1 MVPARRMAQWPLGGH
16 PVYPSAI
23 PMSCRLA
30 VVLVA
35 VLAAAAC
42 RSAGGAGTPIVQP
55 GAPGEANRVLTPEAA
70 SDLSKVQATPA
81 DVKFMQGMIGH
92 HAQAIEMTAL
102 IASRTSREEMKLL
115 GQRIAVSQADEMDMM
130 RSWLR
135 ARGQEIPSEHAHHT
149 HEGMMPG
156 MLTPEQMAELTAATG
171 EAFDKLFLRYMIQHH
186 EGALSMVDDLF
197 KTPGAGQEG
206 DINAFAADVDS
217 DQRMEIDRMRALLGS
232 R

>member
-1 MVPARRMAQWPLGGH
+1 M
-16 PVYPSAI
+16 I
-23 PMSCRLA
+23 RLSA
-30 VVLVA
+30 VVML
-35 VLAAAAC
+35 VLAGAAC
-42 RSAGGAGTPIVQP
+42 RSAGDASSTPILQP
-55 GAPGEANRVLTPEAA
+55 GAPGEANRVLTAEAA
-70 SDLSKVQATPA
+70 TDLSKVQATPA

-92 HAQAIEMTAL
+92 HAQAIDMTDL
-102 IASRTSREEMKLL
+102 IAARTSREEMKLL
-115 GQRIAVSQADEMDMM
+115 GQRISVSQADEINMM
-130 RSWLR
+130 RGWLR
-135 ARGQEIPSEHAHHT
+135 VRGQEIPSEHAHHT
-149 HEGMMPG
+149 QEGMMPG

-171 EAFDKLFLRYMIQHH
+171 EAFDRLFLRYMIQHH

>member
-1 MVPARRMAQWPLGGH
+1 
-16 PVYPSAI
+16 
-23 PMSCRLA
+23 MSCRLA
-30 VVLVA
+30 VALVA
-35 VLAAAAC
+35 VLAGTAC
-42 RSAGGAGTPIVQP
+42 RSAGGAAGTPIVQP

-92 HAQAIEMTAL
+92 HAQALEMTAL
-102 IASRTSREEMKLL
+102 IAARTSREEMKLL
-115 GQRIAVSQADEMDMM
+115 GQRIAVSQADEIDMM

-156 MLTPEQMAELTAATG
+156 MLTPEQMAELAAATG

>member
-1 MVPARRMAQWPLGGH
+1 MPR
-16 PVYPSAI
+16 
-23 PMSCRLA
+23 RLA
-30 VVLVA
+30 VAFLA
-35 VLAAAAC
+35 VLAGAAC
-42 RSAGGAGTPIVQP
+42 RSAGGAAGTQIVQP
-55 GAPGEANRVLTPEAA
+55 GAPGEANRVLTAEAA
-70 SDLSKVQATPA
+70 TDLSKVQATPA

-92 HAQAIEMTAL
+92 HAQAIEMTDL

-115 GQRIAVSQADEMDMM
+115 GQRIAVSQADEMNMM
-130 RSWLR
+130 RAWLT
-135 ARGQEIPSEHAHHT
+135 ARRQEVPDEHAHHMPG
-149 HEGMMPG
+149 GMMPG

-186 EGALSMVDDLF
+186 EGALAMVDDLF

>member
-1 MVPARRMAQWPLGGH
+1 
-16 PVYPSAI
+16 
-23 PMSCRLA
+23 
-30 VVLVA
+30 
-35 VLAAAAC
+35 
-42 RSAGGAGTPIVQP
+42 
-55 GAPGEANRVLTPEAA
+55 
-70 SDLSKVQATPA
+70 
-81 DVKFMQGMIGH
+81 
-92 HAQAIEMTAL
+92 
-102 IASRTSREEMKLL
+102 MKLL
-115 GQRIAVSQADEMDMM
+115 GQRISVSQADEMNMM
-130 RSWLR
+130 RAWLK

-171 EAFDKLFLRYMIQHH
+171 EAFDRLFLRYMIQHH
-186 EGALSMVDDLF
+186 EGALDMVDDLF

>member
-1 MVPARRMAQWPLGGH
+1 
-16 PVYPSAI
+16 
-23 PMSCRLA
+23 MSLRLA
-30 VVLVA
+30 VALVA
-35 VLAAAAC
+35 VLASAAC
-42 RSAGGAGTPIVQP
+42 RSAGGAAGTQIIQP
-55 GAPGEANRVLTPEAA
+55 GAPGEANRVLTADAA
-70 SDLSKVQATPA
+70 TDLSKVQATPA

-102 IASRTSREEMKLL
+102 IAPRTSREEMKLL
-115 GQRIAVSQADEMDMM
+115 GQRITVSQADEMDMM

-135 ARGQEIPSEHAHHT
+135 ARGQEVPAEHAHHT
-149 HEGMMPG
+149 AEGMMPG
-156 MLTPEQMAELTAATG
+156 MLSAEQMAELAAATG
-171 EAFDKLFLRYMIQHH
+171 EAFDRLFLRYMIQHH

-217 DQRMEIDRMRALLGS
+217 DQRMEIDRMRAMLGT

>member
-1 MVPARRMAQWPLGGH
+1 
-16 PVYPSAI
+16 
-23 PMSCRLA
+23 MSPRAGAL
-30 VVLVA
+30 
-35 VLAAAAC
+35 VLALLAGAAC
-42 RSAGGAGTPIVQP
+42 RSAAGSAGTPIIQP
-55 GAPGEANRVLTPEAA
+55 GAPGQANTVITPEAA

-92 HAQAIEMTAL
+92 HAQALEMTAL
-102 IASRTSREEMKLL
+102 IADRTSRPEMKLL
-115 GQRIAVSQADEMDMM
+115 GQRIAVSQADEIEMM
-130 RSWLR
+130 RGWLR
-135 ARGQEIPSEHAHHT
+135 ARNQEVPSEHAHHT

-171 EAFDKLFLRYMIQHH
+171 EAFDKLFLRFMIQHH
-186 EGALSMVDDLF
+186 EGALSMVEDLF

>member
-1 MVPARRMAQWPLGGH
+1 ML
-16 PVYPSAI
+16 
-23 PMSCRLA
+23 C
-30 VVLVA
+30 VVLA
-35 VLAAAAC
+35 GAAC
-42 RSAGGAGTPIVQP
+42 RSGGAASTPILQP
-55 GAPGEANRVLTPEAA
+55 GAPGEANRVLTAEAA

-102 IASRTSREEMKLL
+102 IPSRTSREEMKLL
-115 GQRIAVSQADEMDMM
+115 GQRITVSQADEMNMM
-130 RSWLR
+130 RSWLK

-149 HEGMMPG
+149 QEGMMPG
-156 MLTPEQMAELTAATG
+156 MLSTEQMAELTAATG
-171 EAFDKLFLRYMIQHH
+171 EPFDRLFLRYMIQHH

>member
-1 MVPARRMAQWPLGGH
+1 MTPATT
-16 PVYPSAI
+16 PS
-23 PMSCRLA
+23 PS
-30 VVLVA
+30 
-35 VLAAAAC
+35 
-42 RSAGGAGTPIVQP
+42 SD
-55 GAPGEANRVLTPEAA
+55 AA
-70 SDLSKVQATPA
+70 SRQAAIERARA
-81 DVKFMQGMIGH
+81 DSMRLPYTAADIHFMSAMIHH

-115 GQRIAVSQADEMDMM
+115 GQRIAVSQADEIEMM

-135 ARGQEIPSEHAHHT
+135 ARGQEVPSEHAHHT

-217 DQRMEIDRMRALLGS
+217 DQRMEIDRMRALLGG